1 MTKRYL
7 IALLLLIIL
16 TTITSHEKISFS
28 KFNLKEINIE
38 NTSLI
43 KEDDLKNLLSAFYNK
58 NLIFLKNSEIK
69 KALKQN
75 SLVESFNVKKKYPD
89 TLKIKIVEKKPIAV
103 LFIKKKK
110 YYLSE
115 KIELIEFKDIN
126 NFKELPYVF
135 GNKDEFKLFYE
146 NLKKNKFPIEI
157 IKKYILYE
165 SNRWDLET
173 KNNVIIKLPPEKY
186 LKSLENYLSLI
197 HSNDFKNYT
206 IFDYRIESQLIL
218 K

>member
-43 KEDDLKNLLSAFYNK
+43 KEYDLKNLLSAFYNK

>member
-157 IKKYILYE
+157 IQKYILYE